1 MAKVYPLHLL
11 GILISTIIFRLSTT
25 DAFFALGFTPSPRTL
40 PVHKTSFT
48 QLSLSSSS
56 SSASTNKNVI
66 VISPPGG
73 LGEITSINSAKLGGH
88 VKWFVVSAS
97 QQQQQQ
103 QQIALTSETL
113 NTISNSG
120 GSLDFAGA
128 SADTLLCNDGGGIDS
143 SSSSN
148 SALSAMSSWLLTN
161 KEGDTNTKS
170 SSIICTYDGALEEK
184 KRINSYKSQEEIES
198 SLNNED
204 ILIKNGIKLA
214 ARMAVNTLSSNNNG
228 GKSFEMIA
236 LLSATEE
243 VGMMSVDDNNDSK
256 GGENNGGVGGFIGEL
271 FGGGKDNTVD
281 IPTSLNGALG
291 GGLTTV
297 VRYGDLFGAPESS
310 VRYVQLVLGGV
321 LLCFGHSVCCLF
333 LFLSI
338 CVDVYHCNSFIPL
351 TIQCPRNRYK
361 NNSLNHHHS
370 WEDHDVIPQSA
381 ICTHYD
387 RHVSTQPFLYLAM

>member
-56 SSASTNKNVI
+56 SSSSSANKNVI

-310 VRYVQLVLGGV
+310 VRYVQLVLGVYYYV
-321 LLCFGHSVCCLF
+321 LDILSAVCSYFYLYVSMYIIAIHSF
-333 LFLSI
+333 
-338 CVDVYHCNSFIPL
+338 H
-351 TIQCPRNRYK
+351 
-361 NNSLNHHHS
+361 
-370 WEDHDVIPQSA
+370 
-381 ICTHYD
+381 
-387 RHVSTQPFLYLAM
+387 